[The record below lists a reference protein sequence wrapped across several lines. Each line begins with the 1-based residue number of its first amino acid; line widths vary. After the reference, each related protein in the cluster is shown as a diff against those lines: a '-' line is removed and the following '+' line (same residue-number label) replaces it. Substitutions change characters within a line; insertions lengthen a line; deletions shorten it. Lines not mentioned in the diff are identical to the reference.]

1 MPDPRMPSELDAREL
16 VDFKNYRD
24 LIFAFENVLDS
35 NGVQIESNSILERIC
50 LEVISLEDR
59 RQDPSLNDNLADIR
73 PALRE
78 ASGLLS
84 VVRKVVKLSR
94 HPDFHGL
101 VQHLRLMNG
110 SMIPQNVRVSATDQ
124 GANKIFELLVAL
136 LCMDV
141 GAAVRIDHPDRSAGD
156 NPDVLATI
164 DGQRWGFAC
173 KVLHGTSPLT
183 FFERL
188 EEGINQIERSEAA
201 IGVVIF
207 NMKNL
212 IDHDSMWPILN
223 LKDVARGAE
232 PSFGSWR
239 DKDRP
244 IELLLSIAGQK
255 HAELIDVNSIRQVA
269 SLFENT
275 KSVPGALS
283 FLQTGTAIT
292 TSVGPMITS
301 IGVFVYMDLLL
312 RSAPHPVLD
321 RLNSA
326 MHDR

>member
-1 MPDPRMPSELDAREL
+1 MTAPRLPSELDARDLIDFKSYREL
-16 VDFKNYRD
+16 V
-24 LIFAFENVLDS
+24 FAFEDVLRRTDI
-35 NGVQIESNSILERIC
+35 QIKIGSILERIC
-50 LEVISLEDR
+50 LEVISLDDR
-59 RQDPSLNDNLADIR
+59 RQNPALNDNLADIR

-94 HPDFHGL
+94 HPDFQGL
-101 VQHLRLMNG
+101 VPHLRLMNG

-141 GAAVRIDHPDRSAGD
+141 GAAVRIDHPDRAVGD

-188 EEGINQIERSEAA
+188 EEGINQIERSEAE

-207 NMKNL
+207 NLKNL
-212 IDHDSMWPILN
+212 IDHDCMWPILN
-223 LKDVARGAE
+223 HEDVAHGAE

-239 DKDRP
+239 DKDKP
-244 IELLLSIAGQK
+244 IELLVSIADQK
-255 HAELIDVNSIRQVA
+255 HAELIDVNSIGQVT
-269 SLFENT
+269 SLFENK

-292 TSVGPMITS
+292 TSVGPMVTS

-312 RSAPHPVLD
+312 RSGPHPVLD